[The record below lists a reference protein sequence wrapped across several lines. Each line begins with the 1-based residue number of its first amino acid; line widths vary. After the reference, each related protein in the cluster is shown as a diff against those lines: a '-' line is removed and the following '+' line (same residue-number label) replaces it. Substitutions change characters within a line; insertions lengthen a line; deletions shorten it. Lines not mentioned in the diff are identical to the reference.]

1 MKYTNFLWLSLIA
14 LMISACTPKITENL
28 EENEPAAVVEI
39 EERTLDELVVTASR
53 EYKLPTYNP
62 SYTRTNDLIH
72 TKLEVSFDFDKQHVL
87 GKATLDLEPY
97 FYPTKTV
104 TLDAK
109 GFDIHKVELKNGT
122 ALTYDYKDDMLVI
135 RLDKEYQPKEKYTL
149 YIEYTA
155 KPNERKVG
163 GSAAITQDKGLYFIN
178 PKGETPN
185 KPTQIWTQGETES
198 NSCWF
203 PTIDKPNER
212 CTQEIT
218 VTIREDFETLSN
230 GVLKSSK
237 SNGDGTRSDYWVMDM
252 PHAPYLFMLAIGDF
266 AVVKEEWRGKE
277 VAYYVEKEY
286 EQYAKR
292 IFPYTLEM
300 LDFYSKRFGYDYPWQ
315 KYSQIVVRDY
325 VSGAM
330 ENTTGVIFG
339 EFMQGTERE
348 LIDEKNNERIVAH
361 ELVHHWFGDLV
372 TCESWANLP
381 MNESFANYGEYL
393 WMEKK
398 HGKEEADYHLMNE
411 LNGYLAQART
421 STHDLIY
428 FDYKDKEQT
437 FDAHSYNK
445 GGCILNSLRNYV
457 GDEAFFASLTH
468 YLKNNEFTAVEAH
481 DLRLSF
487 EKVTGQDLNWF
498 FNQWFFSTGHPKLEV
513 AQEYDSTNQKVILT
527 INQTQDA
534 EQNQPIYQLPIA
546 IDVYENGTPTR
557 HKVMINKRK
566 QVFEFDVATAPK
578 LVNVDADKI
587 LVGTIKHEKTPEQL
601 VFQYNN
607 ANNFKSRYE
616 ALSGLESVES
626 DDAKAVY
633 AAALSDNHWFL
644 RVKSVQTAS
653 VGDKMADL
661 AVNDAH
667 SAVRAEAM
675 EKLGAS
681 ENAAFVPTLKKGIDK
696 DLAYPVIASALKGL
710 TALDVN
716 SAKAY
721 AEKMEKDEN
730 ATILAAVG
738 NTYATLGDVAKLA
751 YFENTW
757 TKINGFQVS
766 SFMKNYD
773 KLLNEADAETKLAAV
788 ANLKAASMNE
798 EASLWQRYSTTRS
811 VYGLKKYFE
820 SGVEVLSKEATEEG
834 EVNPELAK
842 IEAALAKVTAELTEI
857 IDAETNGQLKGIYAN
872 WK

>member
-14 LMISACTPKITENL
+14 LMISACTPKVAATL
-28 EENEPAAVVEI
+28 EEDETAVVEI

-72 TKLEVSFDFDKQHVL
+72 TKLEVSFDFDKQYVF
-87 GKATLDLEPY
+87 GKATLDLTPY
-97 FYPTKTV
+97 FYPTQTV
-104 TLDAK
+104 VLDAK

-122 ALTYDYKDDMLVI
+122 ALTYDYKDDLLTI
-135 RLDKEYQPKEKYTL
+135 QLDKEYQPKEKYTL

-155 KPNERKVG
+155 KPNERTIG

-178 PKGETPN
+178 PKGETPD

-198 NSCWF
+198 NSAWF

-300 LDFYSKRFGYDYPWQ
+300 LDFYSDLYGYDYPWQ
-315 KYSQIVVRDY
+315 KYSQVVVRDY

-398 HGKEEADYHLMNE
+398 HGKEEGDYHLMNE

-421 STHDLIY
+421 SMHDLIY

-445 GGCILNSLRNYV
+445 GGCILHSLRNYV
-457 GDEAFFASLTH
+457 GDDAFFAALQH
-468 YLKNNEFTAVEAH
+468 YLKTNEFTAVEAH

-487 EKVTGQDLNWF
+487 EEITGQDLNWF
-498 FNQWFFSTGHPKLEV
+498 FNQWFFETGHPELAV
-513 AQEYDSTNQKVILT
+513 SQAYDTTNQKVIIT
-527 INQTQDA
+527 ISQTQDP
-534 EQNQPIYQLPIA
+534 EQNKPIYQLPIA
-546 IDVYENGTPTR
+546 IDVYESNQPTR

-566 QVFEFDVATAPK
+566 QVFEFDAAATPK

-587 LVGTIKHEKTPEQL
+587 LVGTIKHKKTPTEL
-601 VFQYNN
+601 IFQYNN

-616 ALSGLESVES
+616 ALTGLESVKSNE
-626 DDAKAVY
+626 AKAVFL
-633 AAALSDNHWFL
+633 AALSDSHWFL
-644 RVKSVQTAS
+644 RAKAVQMMDID
-653 VGDKMADL
+653 DKMADL
-661 AVNDAH
+661 AVNDVH

-681 ENAAFVPTLKKGIDK
+681 ENAVYIPIMKQGIDK

-721 AEKMEKDEN
+721 AEKMENDKN
-730 ATILAAVG
+730 TTILAAVG
-738 NTYATLGDVAKLA
+738 NTYATLGDVSKLA
-751 YFENTW
+751 FFENTW

-766 SFMKNYD
+766 GFMKNYD
-773 KLLNEADAETKLAAV
+773 KLLNEADNATKLAAITK
-788 ANLKAASMNE
+788 LKANSMNP
-798 EASLWQRYSTTRS
+798 EASLWQRYSTTRT

-820 SGVEVLSKEATEEG
+820 QGVEVLSNEEVAEG
-834 EVNPELAK
+834 EVNTELEEVK
-842 IEAALAKVTAELTEI
+842 AALTKVTAELAEI
-857 IDAETNGQLKGIYAN
+857 IEWEKDGQLIGIYNN